1 MKKNVDEFNAAEE
14 NQNTKRK
21 TELDVNL
28 IHSYIEVKLHYMKI
42 DHRKWNNCR
51 RLNSI
56 HMKSEQK
63 TFVEYRF
70 YCKYSFYIV
79 IKWHIVL

>member
-1 MKKNVDEFNAAEE
+1 MNQRFYQINKKDGDEFNEAEE

-28 IHSYIEVKLHYMKI
+28 FHSYIASEAALHVNSP
-42 DHRKWNNCR
+42 H
-51 RLNSI
+51 LNSI
-56 HMKSEQK
+56 HRKSELK

-79 IKWHIVL
+79 IK